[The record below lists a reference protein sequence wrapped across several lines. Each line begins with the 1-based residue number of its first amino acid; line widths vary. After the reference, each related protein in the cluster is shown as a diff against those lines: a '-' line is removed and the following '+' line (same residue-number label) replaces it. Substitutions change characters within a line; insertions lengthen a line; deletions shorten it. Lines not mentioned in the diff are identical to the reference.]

1 MTRNPLRILLQ
12 TTTPGRPD
20 DWSIESFSLLRRELE
35 RSGSDDRPVVVT
47 ARNREAA
54 ASGSDPILAGIDRL
68 DCDELWLF
76 ALDSGAG
83 LTAAESAAIDRFW
96 RRGGGLVTA
105 RDHQDVGSSLCSL
118 PCGVGLANH
127 FHSVNPEADVS
138 RRGADDGGTAAI
150 SWPNYH
156 SGRNGDF
163 QRITAI
169 EPVHPLLLDPGNPG
183 RALEFFPSHPHEGAV
198 AAPPGDPSAR
208 VIATGRSAATG
219 RPFNL
224 IVAFER
230 GGREWR
236 HLAGPRRGPLEL
248 SPFRRLQLEHPQ
260 GRSFLRDGARG
271 DGHGHQRPGR
281 RGHPGLCPEP
291 GELGRSPGA
300 GPARRLPGQISCGS
314 GAARPAR
321 SILSSMKREV
331 PICE

>member
-35 RSGSDDRPVVVT
+35 RSGRDDRPVVVT
-47 ARNREAA
+47 ARNREVA

-68 DCDELWLF
+68 DCDELWLL

-127 FHSVNPEADVS
+127 FHSVNPEPDAS
-138 RRGADDGGTAAI
+138 RRGADDGGTASI

-163 QRITAI
+163 QRITAF
-169 EPVHPLLLDPGNPG
+169 EPVHPLLLDPDNPG

-208 VIATGRSAATG
+208 VIAAGRSAATG

-230 GGREWR
+230 GAANGGVSPGRAVAHSSFHHFADYNWNTRKGAPSFVMEPEGTGMATNAR
-236 HLAGPRRGPLEL
+236 AAADIRAYVRNLANWAAPLARDGRDASPGRYPAVRAPRGR
-248 SPFRRLQLEHPQ
+248 Q
-260 GRSFLRDGARG
+260 GLSFL
-271 DGHGHQRPGR
+271 P
-281 RGHPGLCPEP
+281 
-291 GELGRSPGA
+291 
-300 GPARRLPGQISCGS
+300 
-314 GAARPAR
+314 
-321 SILSSMKREV
+321 
-331 PICE
+331 